1 MKLNRQTM
9 HNLKRVILLIETS
22 REFGRELLRGIA
34 RYSRLNGPW
43 SFYREPGDLKSAI
56 PRLTNWN
63 ADGIIMRNTLISHE
77 LLKLKLPTILALHET
92 NRPPH
97 LPAILT
103 DASAIACLAAE
114 HLLNRGL
121 NHFAFCGFDKL
132 LWSNERKLYFNQ
144 ILNDA
149 GYNVHIYKKPAER
162 KYNSWDNEQY
172 YMTEWLK
179 QLPKPIGILACNDDR
194 AQHVLEGC
202 KSAGL
207 HVPEEVAVLGV
218 DNDSIICSISD
229 PPLSSIAL
237 NVEPA
242 GYGAADLLN
251 RLMNGEPMQGQEIIV
266 TATHV
271 VKRQSTDVLSIND
284 SNIVNAIRFIKQNA
298 KNKISVNDVVA
309 QTYISRRSLEE
320 KFKKNLYRTINEEIK
335 RVRVEQITQ
344 VLIESSLSI
353 SEITSLFNF
362 TGAEHISRYFKKE
375 KGLGLREFR
384 KLHRKS

>member
-1 MKLNRQTM
+1 M

-63 ADGIIMRNTLISHE
+63 ADGIIMRNTVISQE
-77 LLKLKLPTILALHET
+77 LLKLKLPTILALHEKT
-92 NRPPH
+92 RPPH

-103 DASAIACLAAE
+103 DASAIARLAAE

-121 NHFAFCGFDKL
+121 NQFAFCGFDKL
-132 LWSNERKLYFNQ
+132 IWSNERKIFFRQ

-149 GYNVHIYKKPAER
+149 GYKVHVYKKPTD
-162 KYNSWDNEQY
+162 KKFDSWNNEQY
-172 YMTEWLK
+172 HMTEWLQ

-194 AQHVLEGC
+194 AQHVLEAC

-218 DNDSIICSISD
+218 DNDSIICAISD

-242 GYGAADLLN
+242 GYAAADLLSK
-251 RLMNGEPMQGQEIIV
+251 LMNGEPMKGQEIIA

-284 SNIVNAIRFIKQNA
+284 ANLVNAIRFIKQNA
-298 KNKISVNDVVA
+298 KNKFSVNDVVA

-320 KFKKNLYRTINEEIK
+320 KFKKILYRTINEEIK

-362 TGAEHISRYFKKE
+362 TDAEHISRYFKKE
-375 KGLGLREFR
+375 KGMGLREFR

>member
-1 MKLNRQTM
+1 M

-22 REFGRELLRGIA
+22 REFGRELLSGIA

-43 SFYREPGDLKSAI
+43 SFYREPRGLKSAI
-56 PRLTNWN
+56 PRLTNWS
-63 ADGIIMRNTLISHE
+63 ADGIIMRNSVISTELIN
-77 LLKLKLPTILALHET
+77 LKLPTILVLHET
-92 NRPPH
+92 KRPNH
-97 LPAILT
+97 LPAVLT
-103 DASAIACLAAE
+103 EGTAIAHLASE

-121 NHFAFCGFDKL
+121 RHFAFCGFDNFI
-132 LWSNERKLYFNQ
+132 WSNERKFFFAQ

-149 GYNVHIYKKPAER
+149 GYKVHVYKKPKDR
-162 KYNSWDNEQY
+162 KYNSWDNEQS

-179 QLPKPIGILACNDDR
+179 ELPKPVGILACNDDR
-194 AQHVLEGC
+194 GQHVLEAC
-202 KSAGL
+202 KSADL

-242 GYGAADLLN
+242 GYAAADLLN
-251 RLMNGEPMQGQEIIV
+251 KLMDGEPMQGQEIIV

-284 SNIVNAIRFIKQNA
+284 SNLVNAIRFIKQNA

-362 TGAEHISRYFKKE
+362 TDAEHISRYFKQE
-375 KGLGLREFR
+375 KGMGLREFR
-384 KLHRKS
+384 KLHRKI